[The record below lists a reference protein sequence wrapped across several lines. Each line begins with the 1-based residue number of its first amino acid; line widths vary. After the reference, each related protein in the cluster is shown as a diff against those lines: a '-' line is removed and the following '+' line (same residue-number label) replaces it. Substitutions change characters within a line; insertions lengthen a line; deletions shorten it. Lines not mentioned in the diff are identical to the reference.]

1 MQSTTPL
8 MQQYQEIKSA
18 YSDAILLFQMGD
30 FFECFG
36 EDAVTISQ
44 VLGIVLT
51 KREKKADAPQMAGF
65 PQKALDE
72 YLPKL
77 VHAGYKVAV
86 ARQMEPP
93 TGGKGIVKRAVTE
106 VITQGTITQQ
116 ESLLSQD
123 KNYLAAIVVNKNLF
137 GLAIVDVTT
146 GELKVYE
153 DRYAPDKTAAL
164 IDKIAPRE
172 ILHQHSFNL
181 QLSPLSTTVKQ
192 PLSDVF
198 FDVKKSIETVTS
210 HFNVPNLDP
219 LGLHDKMLAAIATGV
234 LIAYVSDTKKVTPK
248 HIQKIE
254 LWNPYNYLLVDSI
267 TQKNL
272 DIFSNQ
278 RTHSLSGSLFGVIDK
293 TITPMGH
300 RKLFEWISFPLTEQE
315 EITKRFDVVSFFI
328 ENQEQINTAISELEE
343 IHDIERYAGLLGLGR
358 IHHRQ
363 LSALAYSISHVL
375 TLKSLL
381 SSAQNDTLI
390 PLLHSALETI
400 EDSPLKELQS
410 KISTALPGLDET
422 SSTLFKK
429 GFNAELDELI
439 TLSTD
444 GNKLIKD
451 IFTREKEQS
460 GITNLKL
467 GFNKVFGY
475 YFETS
480 RANEKLIPSHFI
492 KKQTLVNTDR
502 FITQEVKDLE
512 EKVLHAQDRLATK
525 EQEVYAALVA
535 ELQGFIGN
543 IQSTAA
549 AVSAIDVLLNFAR
562 VAITKGYA
570 RPSFVK
576 EGESIVFT
584 DARHPVVNEFVPD
597 FVPNSLTINKDK
609 NFIILTGPNMGGK
622 STFVRQIA
630 LIHIL
635 AQAGS
640 FVPAQAC
647 NISIIDKLFARIGA
661 SDDIASGRST
671 FMVELSEVANI
682 IRHATE
688 KSFVIL
694 DEVGRGTSTY
704 EGIALAWGI
713 SEYIAKHI
721 KCTTIFTTHFRE
733 ITLLEK
739 EDTPYINFK
748 VNIKEENNDVYF
760 LHTISPGV
768 SDKSYGIHVAKLVD
782 LPGEIIK
789 TAQKMLDRFE
799 HERPVQQKNQP
810 PADQLGMFSLQAPV
824 EPQEVIPDNVKA
836 FMSEVASLQL
846 ETMTP
851 LEAIS
856 VLASLQQKLP
866 DVSE

>member
-8 MQQYQEIKSA
+8 MQQYVEIKNA
-18 YSDAILLFQMGD
+18 YGDAILLFQMGD

-65 PQKALDE
+65 PQKALDD

-77 VHAGYKVAV
+77 VNAGYKVAV
-86 ARQMEPP
+86 ARQMELP
-93 TGGKGIVKRAVTE
+93 TAGKGIVKRAVTE

-137 GLAIVDVTT
+137 GLALVDVTT
-146 GELKVYE
+146 GEVKVYE
-153 DRYAPDKTAAL
+153 DRYVADKVSAL
-164 IDKIAPRE
+164 IDKVAPRE
-172 ILHQHSFNL
+172 ILHQHSFGL
-181 QLSPLSTTVKQ
+181 QLSPQSSTVKQ
-192 PLSDVF
+192 PLSDTY
-198 FDVKKSIETVTS
+198 FDLKKSLSVVTEHFGTV
-210 HFNVPNLDP
+210 NLDP
-219 LGLHDKMLAAIATGV
+219 LGLQDKLLGAVATGV
-234 LIAYVSDTKKVTPK
+234 LISYINETKKVSPK

-254 LWNPYNYLLVDSI
+254 LWNPYNYLMVDAI

-278 RTHSLSGSLFGVIDK
+278 RTHSLNGSLIGVIDK
-293 TITPMGH
+293 TISAMGH
-300 RKLFEWISFPLTEQE
+300 RTLFEWISFPLTDKEKIE
-315 EITKRFDVVSFFI
+315 ERYAVVSYFI
-328 ENQEQINTAISELEE
+328 EHQELISSLMAELEE

-358 IHHRQ
+358 IHPRQ
-363 LSALAYSISHVL
+363 LSALAYSIDHAL
-375 TLKSLL
+375 KLMELLNDNELPDLIRRLKSSVNSDALEKFKYKIL
-381 SSAQNDTLI
+381 
-390 PLLHSALETI
+390 SALP
-400 EDSPLKELQS
+400 S
-410 KISTALPGLDET
+410 LDET
-422 SSTLFKK
+422 SATMFKK
-429 GFNAELDELI
+429 GYNPELDELI

-451 IFTREKEQS
+451 IFLREKEKS
-460 GITNLKL
+460 GIPNLKL

-480 RANEKLIPSHFI
+480 RANEKYIPEHFI
-492 KKQTLVNTDR
+492 KKQTLVNVDR
-502 FITQEVKDLE
+502 YITTEVKDLE
-512 EKVLHAQDRLATK
+512 EKVLSAQDRLALK
-525 EQEVYAALVA
+525 EQEVYTELVN
-535 ELQGFIGN
+535 ELQSDIAFVQSASVAIGN
-543 IQSTAA
+543 
-549 AVSAIDVLLNFAR
+549 IDVLLNFAR
-562 VAITKGYA
+562 IAITKGYV
-570 RPSFVK
+570 RPIFVTDN
-576 EGESIVFT
+576 EAIVFT
-584 DARHPVVNEFVPD
+584 DSKHPVVNEFVPD
-597 FVPNSLTINKDK
+597 FVPNSLTIERDK

-640 FVPAQAC
+640 FVPAASC
-647 NISIIDKLFARIGA
+647 HISIIDKLFARIGA

-682 IRHATE
+682 IRHAT
-688 KSFVIL
+688 KNSFVIL

-721 KCTTIFTTHFRE
+721 HCTTIFTTHFRE

-739 EDTPYINFK
+739 ENGPYINFK

-760 LHTISPGV
+760 LHTISKGI

-782 LPGEIIK
+782 LPSEIIK

-799 HERPVQQKNQP
+799 HEKPSQSKNTV
-810 PADQLGMFSLQAPV
+810 PADQLGLFSSHPLP
-824 EPQEVIPDNVKA
+824 EIQEVIPENVKS
-836 FMSEVASLQL
+836 FLGEFASLKV
-846 ETMTP
+846 ETLTP
-851 LEAIS
+851 LEAITI
-856 VLASLQQKLP
+856 LASLQQKIP
-866 DVSE
+866 DLND